1 MMKKKNNVP
10 SHIAIVMDGNGRWAK
25 IRGKS
30 RIEGHIKAKKS
41 IRESI
46 EFCVENKID
55 YLSLFA
61 FSTENW
67 SRPKLEVKALMN
79 LLHVVIKEELNNLIE
94 QNIKLK
100 VIGDL
105 KGLPKKTEERLKVAI
120 SKTKENGGLTLILAI
135 NYSGKWDILNA
146 TKKILENE
154 KKVDFA
160 NFNEKY
166 FENYLATSNIP
177 EPELMIRTSGEQ
189 RISNFYLWQSAYSE
203 LYFTDILWP
212 DFSKKELNNAI
223 FEFKKRNRR
232 FGSV

>member
-1 MMKKKNNVP
+1 MKKEESKP
-10 SHIAIVMDGNGRWAK
+10 KHIAIVMDGNGRWAK
-25 IRGKS
+25 KRGES
-30 RIEGHIKAKKS
+30 RIEGHRKAKKS
-41 IRESI
+41 VRESI

-67 SRPKLEVKALMN
+67 NRPRLEVKALMN
-79 LLHVVIKEELNNLIE
+79 LLHVVIKDELFNLIQ

-100 VIGDL
+100 VIGNL
-105 KGLPKKTEERLKVAI
+105 QELPKKTRKSLKEAI
-120 SKTKENGGLTLILAI
+120 SDTENNDGLTLILAI
-135 NYSGKWDILNA
+135 NYSGKWDIINA
-146 TKKILENE
+146 TKKIIENNP
-154 KKVDFA
+154 KGDLA

-166 FENYLATSNIP
+166 FEKNLSTSNIP
-177 EPELMIRTSGEQ
+177 DPELIIRTSGEQ

-203 LYFTDILWP
+203 LYFTNILWP

>member
-1 MMKKKNNVP
+1 MMNKQDGKP
-10 SHIAIVMDGNGRWAK
+10 RHIAIIMDGNGRWAK
-25 IRGKS
+25 KRGES

-41 IRESI
+41 VRESI
-46 EFCVENKID
+46 EFCVENKIT

-67 SRPKLEVKALMN
+67 NRPRLEVKALMN
-79 LLHVVIKEELNNLIE
+79 LLHVVIKDELENLIT

-100 VIGDL
+100 VIGNLQD
-105 KGLPKKTEERLKVAI
+105 LPKKTRKSLKDAI
-120 SKTKENGGLTLILAI
+120 SNTEKNDGLTLILAI
-135 NYSGKWDILNA
+135 NYSGKWDIINA
-146 TKKILENE
+146 TKKIIEN
-154 KKVDFA
+154 KSKVDLA
-160 NFNEKY
+160 NFNEIY
-166 FENYLATSNIP
+166 FEKHLSTSNIP
-177 EPELMIRTSGEQ
+177 DPELIIRTSGEQ
-189 RISNFYLWQSAYSE
+189 RISNFYLWQCAYSE

>member
-41 IRESI
+41 VRESI
-46 EFCVENKID
+46 EFCVENKIN

-67 SRPKLEVKALMN
+67 SRPKLEVKALMT

-105 KGLPKKTEERLKVAI
+105 KGLPKKTEESLKVAI
-120 SKTKENGGLTLILAI
+120 SKTKENSGLTLILAI

-166 FENYLATSNIP
+166 FENHLATSNIP

>member
-41 IRESI
+41 VRESI

-105 KGLPKKTEERLKVAI
+105 KGLPKKTEESLKVAI

-166 FENYLATSNIP
+166 FENHLATSNIP